1 LQINRYSKTQAS
13 ASTGAMSDV
22 LQKVADKK
30 RRYQQLLEKIMAG
43 QGDAKDN
50 YEAEQLGEELGDEAF
65 A

>member
-1 LQINRYSKTQAS
+1 
-13 ASTGAMSDV
+13 MSDV